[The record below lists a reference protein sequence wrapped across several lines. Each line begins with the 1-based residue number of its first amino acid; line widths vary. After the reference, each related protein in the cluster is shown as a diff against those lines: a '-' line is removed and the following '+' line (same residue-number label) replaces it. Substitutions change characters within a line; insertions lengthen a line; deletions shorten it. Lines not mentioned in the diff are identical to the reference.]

1 MAQIDEL
8 IEVVKRLRS
17 EGGCPWDMV
26 QTHESLKPELIE
38 EACEVLSGINVYL
51 ESGNGESLKEELGDL
66 LLQIVFHASLA
77 EDEGLFNFEDVAE
90 TVKQKMI
97 IRHPH
102 VFGEV
107 EVNSVEDVL
116 VNWEDIKKAQKKGK
130 EWMDVKLP
138 EAFEESKELIDR
150 AKERK
155 GFK

>member
-8 IEVVKRLRS
+8 KNVVRKLRS
-17 EGGCPWDMV
+17 EDGCPWDKV

-38 EACEVLSGINVYL
+38 EASEVLSGINVYL
-51 ESGNGESLKEELGDL
+51 ETGNGDSMKEELGDL

-77 EDEGLFNFEDVAE
+77 EDEGLFTCEDVAE
-90 TVKQKMI
+90 TVKNKMI
-97 IRHPH
+97 ERHPH

-107 EVNSVEDVL
+107 KVDGVGEVL
-116 VNWEDIKKAQKKGK
+116 TNWEEIKKNQKKGK
-130 EWMDVKLP
+130 EWMDAGLP
-138 EAFEESKELIDR
+138 KAFEEAKDLIEK

>member
-8 IEVVKRLRS
+8 KDVVKRLRS

-51 ESGNGESLKEELGDL
+51 ESGDGESLKEELGDL

-90 TVKQKMI
+90 TVKNKMI
-97 IRHPH
+97 VRHPH
-102 VFGEV
+102 VFGNI
-107 EVNSVEDVL
+107 EVNGVEDVL
-116 VNWEDIKKAQKKGK
+116 TNWEDIKKAQKKGK
-130 EWMDVKLP
+130 EWMDEKLP
-138 EAFEESKELIDR
+138 EAFEESRELIER